1 MINEYLNNW
10 SLNYINLVI
19 LAIVSKQIYTLGR
32 CDDWVT
38 ALIIIVHKCVYANVR
53 ICGRWKLIKPLY
65 QIPDIDSLERSA
77 DLTPIGSLRTIIPLF
92 ILKHL

>member
-19 LAIVSKQIYTLGR
+19 LAIVSKQIYTFGS

-38 ALIIIVHKCVYANVR
+38 ALFIIVHTCVYVFVE
-53 ICGRWKLIKPLY
+53 
-65 QIPDIDSLERSA
+65 D
-77 DLTPIGSLRTIIPLF
+77 GS
-92 ILKHL
+92 

>member
-19 LAIVSKQIYTLGR
+19 SAIVSKQIYTFGR

-38 ALIIIVHKCVYANVR
+38 ALFIIIHICVYTYF
-53 ICGRWKLIKPLY
+53 WKMEVNQTMFK
-65 QIPDIDSLERSA
+65 IPYFDSYRSA
-77 DLTPIGSLRTIIPLF
+77 DLIPIGILRTIIPLL
-92 ILKHL
+92 I